1 MDIVVIFIYPTTH
14 KEVKELLI
22 HFFKYKL
29 SNFGEYQDAI
39 VSEDDLILYHS
50 FLSSSLNIGLIT
62 PEDVIKETVKIK
74 DKVPM

>member
-50 FLSSSLNIGLIT
+50 CLHH
-62 PEDVIKETVKIK
+62 
-74 DKVPM
+74 